1 MKTFYLIA
9 VLTLFTFT
17 GCQKKNTED
26 TQTEDI
32 SVTTEDT
39 TSVVQDGTA
48 ADTTAVDMDT
58 ATETNTSTASESGKT
73 NTTTEKESKG
83 KLLDKISVTTVKTNP
98 ATGQYTLAGTTWRLT
113 ELRGKAVNNTSKKPY
128 TLYLN
133 SKTGKFS
140 TYVGCNSFTGNYLM
154 KDAGLLSFSMVA
166 GTKMACDGMEFE
178 NDYMKAL
185 DKVNNY
191 MIEGNMLHLH
201 RGNRVFAKFEAF
213 GMTK

>member
-9 VLTLFTFT
+9 VLTFFTFT
-17 GCQKKNTED
+17 GCQKKSSED
-26 TQTEDI
+26 AETEDI

-39 TSVVQDGTA
+39 TTVVQDGTA
-48 ADTTAVDMDT
+48 TDTTGVIIDST
-58 ATETNTSTASESGKT
+58 ATETSTGTANEGSKTS
-73 NTTTEKESKG
+73 TTTEKESKG

-98 ATGQYTLAGTTWRLT
+98 ATGQYTLAGTTWRLI

-191 MIEGNMLHLH
+191 MIEGNILHLH
-201 RGNRVFAKFEAF
+201 RGNRVFAKFE
-213 GMTK
+213 